1 VKPATVP
8 LHMTFDEADA
18 IPDPFELRQPM
29 LFEAPGIRAI
39 IDPRNLEYGMLRRA
53 DVFVLRMIRDSWPE
67 RPIYFARSAS
77 GYPHALGLGE
87 NVLTQG
93 LATKLFVPKPTTTAQ
108 SDTLF
113 VQGDG
118 WLDVPRTHALWSE
131 VFHGH
136 QSVVDEGQWVDRPS
150 AGLPVMYLFLGV
162 ELTEGLRVTGKA
174 KAADS
179 VAALTRQVAKATAQ
193 ESLFRNLTNAFAPES
208 AGDSTRGIPLRLD
221 TKSQPKVQST
231 DPAARKPRP

>member
-1 VKPATVP
+1 
-8 LHMTFDEADA
+8 MTFDEADA

-53 DVFVLRMIRDSWPE
+53 DVFVLRMIRDSWPQ

-93 LATKLFVPKPTTTAQ
+93 LATKLFVPTPMTSAQ
-108 SDTLF
+108 TDTLF

-118 WLDVPRTHALWSE
+118 WLDVRRTHALWSD
-131 VFHGH
+131 VFHGP

-162 ELTEGLRVTGKA
+162 ELTQGLRATGNA
-174 KAADS
+174 AAADS
-179 VAALTRQVAKATAQ
+179 VAGLTSKVAKATAQ
-193 ESLFRNLTNAFAPES
+193 EQLLRSLSNAFAPES
-208 AGDSTRGIPLRLD
+208 AGDSAKGIPLRLD
-221 TKSQPKVQST
+221 ATTQPKVQST